1 MSLHEQHLEEALIN
15 RLVELKYEHR
25 PDIHDRSS
33 LEANFREK
41 FDSLNRVK
49 LTNGEF
55 GRLLDEILEAN
66 AFDTAVRLWERSGFV
81 REGYQTETLHGT
93 GR

>member
-1 MSLHEQHLEEALIN
+1 MSLHEQHLEEALTN

-25 PDIHDRSS
+25 PDIHDRAS

-49 LTNGEF
+49 LTDSEF
-55 GRLLDEILEAN
+55 SRLLDEIVVADV
-66 AFDTAVRLWERSGFV
+66 FDAAVLVRKMSSCG
-81 REGYQTETLHGT
+81 REGDQSGTLHGIEC
-93 GR
+93 